1 MVCPCRYLSK
11 GLLFNMQHKEGQK
24 TRNFKLD
31 RTANCHHLCSW
42 TMPFSTNEVKSSWQ
56 QIPKTLNTHLFSLL
70 CSPPPP
76 YPLREK
82 EGTENYCVYA
92 SRNSYLTTFF
102 PKKSQNIEGSDLW
115 RLSCPTSHSSRDTM
129 MSRKLGRGDDG
140 EYKLSHFLKNQ
151 CTQIDYVLYFL

>member
-92 SRNSYLTTFF
+92 SGIVISLLFSPKNHRILREVTSGDYLVQPPTQAGTPWCLENWGEGTTGNINSPIF
-102 PKKSQNIEGSDLW
+102 
-115 RLSCPTSHSSRDTM
+115 
-129 MSRKLGRGDDG
+129 
-140 EYKLSHFLKNQ
+140 
-151 CTQIDYVLYFL
+151 